1 MWRLK
6 ISEGAGAWLQTVS
19 NFHGRQVW
27 EFDPD
32 AGTDQERAKVEQLR
46 REFSENRFRRRESQ
60 DLLMRMQ
67 FTGLD
72 HLRAD
77 MPAAVKLED
86 GDEVTEEILQESLRR
101 ALGWM
106 SDLQAEDGHWPGDFS
121 GIMYLLPFWIF
132 ALHIIGS
139 IDDVLSK
146 EHIREIC
153 RHIYNHQ
160 NEDGGWGFNVL
171 DESAM
176 FGTCLNYV
184 TLRLLGQVQKD
195 ENDGLAKGRAWILS
209 HGTATA
215 APQWAK
221 ILLSVL
227 GVYDWSG
234 NRPVIPE
241 LWLVPRFLPI
251 HPGRFWCFT
260 RITYMSIAF
269 LYAKRVVGP
278 VTPIILAL
286 RNELYSS
293 PYGEIDWDK
302 ARNSCAKEDM
312 RYRPS
317 AVYKAISNCLHKF
330 VEPVLNSWPM
340 NKLRERALNHILQ
353 HIHYEDETTQYI
365 GLCPVTKALNMICCW
380 VENPNSDVLKR
391 HLPRIHDYLWIAED
405 GMKTKIYDG
414 TQNWE
419 IALIVQ
425 AFLSTDII
433 DECGPTIDKALRY
446 IKKAQVIQN
455 PPGNPKYWFRH
466 RSKGSWTLSTVDNS
480 WASTDSSAEVIKAV
494 LLVSKLSP
502 SLVGN
507 LTDEWIFDAIDCLLT
522 FRNKDGSFSSFECQ
536 RTYSWLEILNPLESF
551 RNLIVD
557 HPTVEC
563 TSSIIQALLMFGES
577 YPGYRS
583 EQIREYV
590 NKAAIY
596 IENNQ
601 KNDGSW
607 YGTWGICFIYGTLFA
622 LKGLVAA
629 GGTYENSVCIR
640 KACNFLLSAQLKT
653 GGWGESY
660 LSCEREVYVEGNHT
674 HAVSTAWAMLGL
686 ISAGQME
693 RDQTPLHRAAKVL
706 INMQLETG
714 DYPQQISKFCRNFWR
729 CWSTNLLVQKAI
741 EVIQKRTETSR
752 ADKIET

>member
-6 ISEGAGAWLQTVS
+6 ISEGGGPWMQTVS
-19 NFHGRQVW
+19 GFHGRQVW

-32 AGTDQERAKVEQLR
+32 AGTDQERAKVEELR
-46 REFSENRFRRRESQ
+46 RQFTENRFRRRESQ

-67 FTGLD
+67 FTGQK
-72 HLRAD
+72 HLLAD
-77 MPAAVKLED
+77 MPAAAKLED
-86 GDEVTEEILQESLRR
+86 GDEVTEEILLQSLTR
-101 ALGWM
+101 ALDWM
-106 SDLQAEDGHWPGDFS
+106 SALQAEDGHWPGDYS

-132 ALHIIGS
+132 ALHITRS
-139 IDDVLSK
+139 IDAVLSR

-160 NEDGGWGFNVL
+160 NEDGGWGFNIL

-176 FGTCLNYV
+176 FGTCLNYA
-184 TLRLLGQVQKD
+184 TLRLLGEV

-221 ILLSVL
+221 ILLSVI

-234 NRPVIPE
+234 NDPVIPE

-269 LYAKRVVGP
+269 LYAKRFVGP
-278 VTPIILAL
+278 ITPTILAL
-286 RNELYSS
+286 RNEIYDL
-293 PYGEIDWDK
+293 PYDEIDWNK
-302 ARNSCAKEDM
+302 ARNTCAKEDM

-317 AVYKAISNCLHKF
+317 AIYKTISKFLNTF
-330 VEPVLNSWPM
+330 VEPMLNSWPM
-340 NKLRERALNHILQ
+340 NKLRERALNHILE

-380 VENPNSDVLKR
+380 VENPTSDVLKR
-391 HLPRIHDYLWIAED
+391 HLSRIHDYLWIAED

-419 IALIVQ
+419 IALIIQ
-425 AFLSTDII
+425 AFLSADII
-433 DECGPTIDKALRY
+433 DKYVPEMDKALRY
-446 IKKAQVIQN
+446 IKKAQVTRN
-455 PPGNPKYWFRH
+455 PPGDPRYWFRH

-480 WASTDSSAEVIKAV
+480 WASSDSSAEVIKAI
-494 LLVSKLSP
+494 LLLSKVSPNLI
-502 SLVGN
+502 GN
-507 LTDEWIFDAIDCLLT
+507 SKEWLFDAIDCLLT

-551 RNLIVD
+551 RNLVVD
-557 HPTVEC
+557 YPTVEC
-563 TSSIIQALLMFGES
+563 TSSIMHALILFGES

-583 EQIREYV
+583 EQIKEYV
-590 NKAAIY
+590 NKATKY

-601 KNDGSW
+601 KKDGSW
-607 YGTWGICFIYGTLFA
+607 YGTWGICFIYGTFFA
-622 LKGLVAA
+622 LKGLIAA
-629 GGTYENSVCIR
+629 GRTYQNSACIR
-640 KACNFLLSAQLKT
+640 KACNFLLSTQLKI

-660 LSCEREVYVEGNHT
+660 LSCEREIYVEGHST
-674 HAVSTAWAMLGL
+674 HAVQTAWAMLAL
-686 ISAGQME
+686 LHAGQME
-693 RDQTPLHRAAKVL
+693 RDPTPLHRAAKVL

-714 DYPQQISKFCRNFWR
+714 DYPQQEHAGNTNSSVYFNYPNYRTLFPIWALGEYRCRLL
-729 CWSTNLLVQKAI
+729 TNI
-741 EVIQKRTETSR
+741 N
-752 ADKIET
+752 

>member
-365 GLCPVTKALNMICCW
+365 GLCPVTK
-380 VENPNSDVLKR
+380 
-391 HLPRIHDYLWIAED
+391 
-405 GMKTKIYDG
+405 
-414 TQNWE
+414 
-419 IALIVQ
+419 
-425 AFLSTDII
+425 
-433 DECGPTIDKALRY
+433 
-446 IKKAQVIQN
+446 VIQN

-522 FRNKDGSFSSFECQ
+522 FRVCSSQNKDGSFSSFECQ